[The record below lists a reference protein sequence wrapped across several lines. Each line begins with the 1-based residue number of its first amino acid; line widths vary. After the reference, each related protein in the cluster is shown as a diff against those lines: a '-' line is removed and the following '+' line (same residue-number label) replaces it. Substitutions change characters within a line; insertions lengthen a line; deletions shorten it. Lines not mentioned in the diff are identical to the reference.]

1 MHEPLCLRASSPQHS
16 TDPPVASAP
25 CLLQAG
31 RGGCAHSGKH
41 GVGCSSPPSLRPP
54 TRKARQKKPGEP
66 VLVVEDPG
74 RVFQSLTLENIRG
87 SVMETPRAGCQS
99 GPESLE
105 GGAPAESSFWESGD
119 YRSPG
124 CVGGLRAARM
134 TPQGLRPRPGTARMW
149 VRGLA
154 LHRRAL

>member
-1 MHEPLCLRASSPQHS
+1 MSPCASGRAPRSTAQTSLWRQPPASCRRDAGVVLTLGSMVWAAPPLP
-16 TDPPVASAP
+16 
-25 CLLQAG
+25 G
-31 RGGCAHSGKH
+31 
-41 GVGCSSPPSLRPP
+41 LRPP

-66 VLVVEDPG
+66 VLVAEDPG
-74 RVFQSLTLENIRG
+74 QVFQSLTLENIRG

-124 CVGGLRAARM
+124 WGGGGPWAARM
-134 TPQGLRPRPGTARMW
+134 TPQGLRPRPGTAGMW